1 MFHKFQA
8 TVLLSCQY
16 PASLSSLPQGV
27 LGVYGKELDF
37 RSSGSRRLHS
47 VISIVFNQKNP
58 LEREEPMKS
67 RVILSAFVLVAALG
81 QAASSSA
88 GKSHRVLNPSFVA
101 TKWKITPL
109 KNGLGERSSTVKFEA
124 NGLGQAS
131 FDKNPSKTYNVQW
144 KQDNPHGYIMWWM
157 ADSEGT
163 GVSRAFRSKWTT
175 PYNGGQ
181 ATFVHSAGYSCV
193 VTPPYVA
200 TFTCQSGF
208 NTYNFN
214 QKFGVGK

>member
-1 MFHKFQA
+1 
-8 TVLLSCQY
+8 
-16 PASLSSLPQGV
+16 
-27 LGVYGKELDF
+27 
-37 RSSGSRRLHS
+37 
-47 VISIVFNQKNP
+47 
-58 LEREEPMKS
+58 MKS
-67 RVILSAFVLVAALG
+67 RVILSAFVLVAALS

-88 GKSHRVLNPSFVA
+88 EKAHRVLAPSFVT

-109 KNGLGERSSTVKFEA
+109 ANGLGERSSTVKFEA

-131 FDKNPSKTYNVQW
+131 FDNNPSKLYNVQW
-144 KQDNPHGYIMWWM
+144 KQDNLHGYITWWM
-157 ADSEGT
+157 VDSEGA

-181 ATFVHSAGYSCV
+181 AKFGPGAGYSCV

-214 QKFGVGK
+214 QKSAIGK